1 MDVEIRPE
9 PDDDERGA
17 IVSALARAGVAEPT
31 PPGYDSPWRAAGLR
45 EAAEPDD
52 AEP

>member
-1 MDVEIRPE
+1 
-9 PDDDERGA
+9 
-17 IVSALARAGVAEPT
+17 VSALARAGVAEPT